1 VAGRL
6 PAPRWQTP
14 LPPGVVGSWGPDVER
29 YASSVL
35 GLTLDRWQRR
45 VLNRALATAE
55 DGRLAH
61 SVYLASTSRQQG
73 KTAGVR
79 SLIGWA
85 LTERTI
91 PEWQSIMG
99 LAHDKKQARIPYKAV
114 LTDLQQIARRLPA
127 AERGGLSLTQYLGI
141 RSGMHGRRR
150 TYDYLSREARDS
162 ARGESHDL
170 VLFDEVRTQRDF
182 DTWAAIEPTMTAR
195 PDPLAF
201 LISTAGDDR
210 SVLLRSLFDRGL
222 RIIDGVEP
230 PGRFGMT
237 WYAASDDLAPN
248 DPRAILAASPA
259 IAEGR
264 VPIGPVLESYA
275 SMPPAQYRMERLN
288 LWSEALDEWLPAGV
302 WPAASRPQPA
312 ADGRRVIAVEV
323 TPTWSRAT
331 VSVALATAEGAWV
344 GVAAEL
350 VASRLGLGSIAP
362 EAVVAMAAQVAA
374 ELRPHSVAWV
384 GTAAIAPH
392 LDAWAELA
400 SVDAVRLG
408 AREIRA
414 ASELFRGELVG
425 GRLTHRDDPLLASQ
439 VRTAR
444 PSSPIE
450 GGDWYLSVR
459 QSVGDVDA
467 IRAAA
472 WAAWACIAPP
482 EREVQIFV

>member
-35 GLTLDRWQRR
+35 G
-45 VLNRALATAE
+45 
-55 DGRLAH
+55 LAH

-248 DPRAILAASPA
+248 DPRAILAAS
-259 IAEGR
+259 
-264 VPIGPVLESYA
+264 
-275 SMPPAQYRMERLN
+275 MPPAQYRMERLN
-288 LWSEALDEWLPAGV
+288 LWSDALDEWLPAGV

-425 GRLTHRDDPLLASQ
+425 GRLTHRDDPHLASQ